1 MRPLVRLVTVVV
13 VEDEDDH
20 YDSPFS
26 SMMTKTDSSSRHLL
40 HFQEGFERTSL
51 D

>member
-1 MRPLVRLVTVVV
+1 MMPLVRLVRVVV

-20 YDSPFS
+20 YPFS
-26 SMMTKTDSSSRHLL
+26 SMMTKTDSSSRYLL
-40 HFQEGFERTSL
+40 YFQENFKRTSS